1 MNHPAPESQEEVFV
15 RELTSHHDALMRFVR
30 ILIPNGSDAEDIF
43 QKASVTLWK
52 KHLDYDQSRPF
63 YTWACRFL
71 HFEVLNHRK
80 KMARDRLSF
89 SEDLIESLAV
99 EHNEVKP
106 ELESRRL
113 ALNRCIEKLSYNDQ
127 KILQRR
133 YQENNTIAELALEL
147 NRPVKQLYKSL
158 EKLRRSLFLC
168 VGRTTNRISF

>member
-1 MNHPAPESQEEVFV
+1 
-15 RELTSHHDALMRFVR
+15 
-30 ILIPNGSDAEDIF
+30 
-43 QKASVTLWK
+43 
-52 KHLDYDQSRPF
+52 
-63 YTWACRFL
+63 
-71 HFEVLNHRK
+71 
-80 KMARDRLSF
+80 MARDRLSF

-99 EHNEVKP
+99 EHNEVMP
-106 ELESRRL
+106 ELENRRL

-168 VGRTTNRISF
+168 VGRTTNRISI